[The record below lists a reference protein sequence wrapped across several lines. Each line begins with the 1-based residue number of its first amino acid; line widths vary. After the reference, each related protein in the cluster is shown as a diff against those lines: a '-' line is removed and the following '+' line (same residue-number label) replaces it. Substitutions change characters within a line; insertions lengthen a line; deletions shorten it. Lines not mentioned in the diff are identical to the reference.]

1 MGVASGIG
9 LALKLKSNRGVVLG
23 PGGGKMFLGLSLP
36 FEFWTPEI
44 VKVCRQR
51 LVGFEIVF
59 RTRDF
64 AK

>member
-1 MGVASGIG
+1 
-9 LALKLKSNRGVVLG
+9 
-23 PGGGKMFLGLSLP
+23 MFLGLSLP

-51 LVGFEIVF
+51 FVGFEIVF